1 MEATLTEDCFEK
13 SRMSKEDHI
22 LFVGKVIQVLP
33 NARFKVELENGH
45 VLLAYVGGKMRK
57 FEIRIIMGDE
67 VQVEVTPYDLTQGRI
82 VRRN

>member
-1 MEATLTEDCFEK
+1 
-13 SRMSKEDHI
+13 MSKEDHI
-22 LFVGKVIQVLP
+22 GVVGKVIQVLP
-33 NARFKVELENGH
+33 NARFKVKLENEH

-57 FEIRIIMGDE
+57 FEIKIIMGDE

>member
-1 MEATLTEDCFEK
+1 
-13 SRMSKEDHI
+13 
-22 LFVGKVIQVLP
+22 
-33 NARFKVELENGH
+33 

>member
-1 MEATLTEDCFEK
+1 
-13 SRMSKEDHI
+13 MSKEDHI
-22 LFVGKVIQVLP
+22 VVVGKVIQVLP
-33 NARFKVELENGH
+33 NARFKVKLENEH

>member
-1 MEATLTEDCFEK
+1 
-13 SRMSKEDHI
+13 MSKEDHI

-67 VQVEVTPYDLTQGRI
+67 VQVEMTPYDLSQGRI

>member
-1 MEATLTEDCFEK
+1 
-13 SRMSKEDHI
+13 MSKEDNI
-22 LFVGKVIQVLP
+22 VFVGKVIQVLP
-33 NARFKVELENGH
+33 NARFKVQLENGH

>member
-1 MEATLTEDCFEK
+1 
-13 SRMSKEDHI
+13 MSKEDHI
-22 LFVGKVIQVLP
+22 LFVGKVIRVLP

>member
-1 MEATLTEDCFEK
+1 
-13 SRMSKEDHI
+13 MSKEDHI
-22 LFVGKVIQVLP
+22 LLVGKVIHVLP
-33 NARFKVELENGH
+33 NARFKVKLENGH

-67 VQVEVTPYDLTQGRI
+67 VQVEISPYDLTQGRI